1 MATRKTARRTSNGK
15 KPQASKRG
23 SHKKSKG
30 GGGILWLMLALVVI
44 AGGILLAMQAKEL
57 YKEEM
62 LEGIT
67 IDGMDV
73 SGMTE
78 GQALDK
84 VQKAAD
90 SKLDNISIVFR
101 YNDKTW
107 NFDAEDLQAHIVAD
121 EVVSQAYNTGKEG
134 SVFERYKVYQETKSQ
149 GLVFKTSFNVD
160 RDVLVE
166 ALADVKKEIDQ
177 PMIEPQIVF
186 DATDIGYDEVMDPEF
201 DEVAAMFEITPGSV
215 GYDMD
220 YDKAITD
227 LNEQLAESWTADI
240 TLSVIESH
248 PTVSTEELKE
258 CTTLIYHASSP
269 ITSSNR
275 KIPERNRNIEK
286 AIGFYKSMVVEPGQT
301 VSYNET
307 LGERTAEA
315 GWEKAPIIARD
326 KSVKY
331 ELGGGICQAA
341 TTIFNAVY
349 RAGATL
355 IQNNPHSWRAYY
367 DPFDYA
373 MDAMINYGTSDM
385 IFKNDSEY
393 PMFINTYM
401 WYNPTTGIPGYVD
414 VDIYTMPQKDENGN
428 ILHIRPEST
437 QIRTEPAPPM
447 VYQEV
452 GPDTDPEI
460 LNSTEWKLDPAL
472 GKMILEYVK
481 PRTLYEYE
489 VYRVWY
495 KNCTE
500 EEKGIFSGGEE
511 VKREYSHTYLY
522 KNVAGL
528 TYTKPT
534 PTPPPATATPPPVTT
549 PPPSS
554 PTDGAVG

>member
-15 KPQASKRG
+15 KTTAAKRG

-30 GGGILWLMLALVVI
+30 SGGILWLMLALVVI

-62 LEGIT
+62 LEGIM
-67 IDGMDV
+67 IDGIDV

-121 EVVSQAYNTGKEG
+121 EVVRQAYNTGKDG

-149 GLVFKTSFNVD
+149 GLAFKTSFNVD
-160 RDVLVE
+160 RDVLVV

-177 PMIEPQIVF
+177 PMIEPKIVF
-186 DATDIGYDEVMDPEF
+186 DPTDIGYDEVMDPEF

-248 PTVSTEELKE
+248 PTVSEEVLQE

-275 KIPERNRNIEK
+275 KIPARNHNIEK
-286 AIGFYKSMVVEPGQT
+286 AISYYKGLVVEPGQT
-301 VSYNET
+301 ISYNET

-315 GWEKAPIIARD
+315 GWEEAPIIARD

-341 TTIFNAVY
+341 TTIFNAAY
-349 RAGATL
+349 RAGVTM

-367 DPFDYA
+367 DPFGYA

-393 PMFINTYM
+393 PIFINTYM
-401 WYNPTTGIPGYVD
+401 WYNPTTKIPGYVD
-414 VDIYTMPQKDENGN
+414 VDIYTMPQKDDNGN
-428 ILHIRPEST
+428 VLHIRPEST
-437 QIRTEPAPPM
+437 QIRTEPAPAM
-447 VYQEV
+447 VYKEV
-452 GPDTDPEI
+452 GPDTPSEI
-460 LNSTEWKLDPAL
+460 LNSDSWKLDPAL

-495 KNCTE
+495 KDCVE

-534 PTPPPATATPPPVTT
+534 PTPPPATPTPPPATT
-549 PPPSS
+549 PPPAS
-554 PTDGAVG
+554 PTDVVG